1 MPFSDWF
8 DFTGK
13 VVAVT
18 GGRRGIGRALALAF
32 AEAGAKIAVA
42 GKSPDAVELEAH
54 FKRNALPFFY
64 YSCDLS
70 VREQRERFI
79 PEVIERFGTI
89 DVLVNN
95 AGVQNNSSVFDYTP
109 EQWDS
114 EISLLLTAPFELSQQ
129 AGRIMCEKKS
139 GKIINIASISS
150 FQGARNIIGYS
161 TAKHGIVGLTKCL
174 ANEFAPHQVNVNA
187 IAPGLV
193 KTDLAASVFNNPERA
208 EIIRSRIPDGR
219 FAAPEDMVGPTM
231 FLASPMSSHVHGHV
245 LLVDGGW
252 MGR

>member
-1 MPFSDWF
+1 MISSKWL
-8 DFTGK
+8 DFTGL
-13 VVAVT
+13 VVAIT
-18 GGRRGIGRALALAF
+18 GGRRGIGKALALAF

-42 GKSPDAVELEAH
+42 GKSPDASELESH
-54 FKRNALPFFY
+54 FKKKSSDFLY
-64 YSCDLS
+64 VSCDLS
-70 VREQRERFI
+70 HRDERQQFI
-79 PEVIERFGTI
+79 PEVIEHFGTI
-89 DVLVNN
+89 DVLINN
-95 AGVQNNSSVFDYTP
+95 AGIQNHTSVLDYTTA
-109 EQWDS
+109 QWDT

-129 AGRIMCEKKS
+129 AGKIMCKKKS

-174 ANEFAPHQVNVNA
+174 ANEFAPFQINVNA

-193 KTDLAASVFNNPERA
+193 KTDLAASVFNNPEHA
-208 EIIRSRIPDGR
+208 EVLRSRIPDGR
-219 FAAPEDMVGPTM
+219 FAEPEDMVGPAM
-231 FLASPMSSHVHGHV
+231 FLASPMSSHIHGHV

>member
-1 MPFSDWF
+1 MTFFKWL
-8 DFTGK
+8 DFTDK
-13 VVAVT
+13 VIAVT

-42 GKSPDAVELEAH
+42 GKSPEAAELESV
-54 FKRNALPFFY
+54 FQKRKHDFLYIP
-64 YSCDLS
+64 CDLS
-70 VREQRERFI
+70 IRDQRMNFI
-79 PEVIERFGTI
+79 PKVIERYGTI
-89 DVLVNN
+89 DVLINN
-95 AGVQNNSSVFDYTP
+95 AGVQKNSSVLNYTP
-109 EQWDS
+109 AQWDS
-114 EISLLLTAPFELSQQ
+114 EISLMLTAPFELSQQ

-174 ANEFAPHQVNVNA
+174 ANEFAPYQVNVNA

-208 EIIRSRIPDGR
+208 EVIRSRIPDGR
-219 FAAPEDMVGPTM
+219 FAEPEDMVGPAM
-231 FLASPMSSHVHGHV
+231 FLASPMSSHIHGHV

>member
-1 MPFSDWF
+1 MKFSEWL
-8 DFTGK
+8 DFK
-13 VVAVT
+13 DQVVVIT
-18 GGRRGIGRALALAF
+18 GGRRGIGRALACAF
-32 AEAGAKIAVA
+32 ASAGAKIAVA
-42 GKSPDAVELEAH
+42 GKSADAGELTGIFAANDWSL
-54 FKRNALPFFY
+54 FYFQADLAKR
-64 YSCDLS
+64 
-70 VREQRERFI
+70 EERLKFI
-79 PEVIERFGTI
+79 PEVIRRYGTL
-89 DVLVNN
+89 DVLINN
-95 AGVQNNSSVFDYTP
+95 AGTQNPASVEDYTP

-114 EISLLLTAPFELSQQ
+114 ELALLLTAPFELSQQ
-129 AGRIMCEKKS
+129 AGRIMCKKRS

-193 KTDLAASVFNNPERA
+193 KTDLAAAVFSDPQRA
-208 EIIRSRIPDGR
+208 EILRSRIPDGR
-219 FAAPEDMVGPTM
+219 FADPEDIVGPAM
-231 FLASPMSSHVHGHV
+231 FLAGKMSSHVHGHV